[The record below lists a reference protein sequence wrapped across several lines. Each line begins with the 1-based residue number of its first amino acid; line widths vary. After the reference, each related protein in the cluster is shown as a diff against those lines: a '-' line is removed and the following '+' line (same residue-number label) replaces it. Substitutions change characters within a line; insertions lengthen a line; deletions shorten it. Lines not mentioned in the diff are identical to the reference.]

1 MPTPAQIE
9 TRTNLARAA
18 LLAVCIGGLAALT
31 GCVNTSPDGPGA
43 MDFATPA
50 ARNRQLALT
59 GLMALDTAQTVTI
72 GRSPDCLSEGNQV
85 AVYAF
90 GSRTPS
96 PQRVLLTNAVYIASH
111 WALGSYL
118 DRKAESSIDL
128 SLTAEADIARRERW
142 RFMRGLYQFASFFG
156 HGFAVARNTRKGIH
170 PFSSFDCQ

>member
-9 TRTNLARAA
+9 TRTTLARAA
-18 LLAVCIGGLAALT
+18 LLTVCIGGMFALS

-43 MDFATPA
+43 MEFATPQ
-50 ARNRQLALT
+50 ARNRQVALT
-59 GLMALDTAQTVTI
+59 GLMAVDTAQTVTI
-72 GRSPDCLSEGNQV
+72 GRSPECLSEGNQV

-96 PQRVLLTNAVYIASH
+96 PQRVLITNAVYIASH

-118 DRKAESSIDL
+118 DRKASAPIDL
-128 SLTAEADIARRERW
+128 SITAEQDIAKRSRW
-142 RFMRGLYQFASFFG
+142 TFMRGLYQFATGFG

>member
-1 MPTPAQIE
+1 MSSAQAERRNCI
-9 TRTNLARAA
+9 AHFICIVGCSAA
-18 LLAVCIGGLAALT
+18 LAALS

-43 MDFATPA
+43 MEFATPQ

-72 GRSPDCLSEGNQV
+72 GRSPECLSEGNQV

-96 PQRVLLTNAVYIASH
+96 PQRVLLTNAAYIASH

-128 SLTAEADIARRERW
+128 SLTAEADIARLERW
-142 RFMRGLYQFASFFG
+142 RFMRRLYQFASFFG
-156 HGFAVARNTRKGIH
+156 HGFAVARNARKGIA
-170 PFSSFDCQ
+170 PFSNYNCQ